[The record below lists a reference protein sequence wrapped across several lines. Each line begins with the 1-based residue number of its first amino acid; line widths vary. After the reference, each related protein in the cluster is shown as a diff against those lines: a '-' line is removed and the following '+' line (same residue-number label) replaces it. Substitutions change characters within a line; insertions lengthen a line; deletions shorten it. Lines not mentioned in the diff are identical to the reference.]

1 VNDRELLELIVRLLE
16 RQSKL
21 LEEIRDQL
29 VPETYP
35 QPTGGSI
42 TVRS

>member
-1 VNDRELLELIVRLLE
+1 MNDRQLLELIVKLLE
-16 RQSKL
+16 RQEAL

-29 VPETYP
+29 VPTYP
-35 QPTGGSI
+35 QTTGLSI